1 MWWGLVLPLCASLQ
15 MFWGSSPSECQWD
28 GHMEEVLVLLLSRMI
43 SEVLSMVSYYA
54 VVLLDTQIRLTGVS
68 CILDF

>member
-1 MWWGLVLPLCASLQ
+1 
-15 MFWGSSPSECQWD
+15 
-28 GHMEEVLVLLLSRMI
+28 MEEVLVLLLSRMI